1 MDSRKA
7 EILRAIVEEYVAT
20 GQPVG
25 SQTVA
30 STRALNVSSATVRN
44 DMTVLER
51 EGYLTHPHTSAGR
64 IPTDKGYRYFV
75 DSFGR
80 AAGLPTEH
88 RQQVSDFFARASTA
102 IEEML
107 HETSQLLSRITSH
120 AAVIVGPPADTAKI
134 RSVQVVRL
142 HENQLLVVAVLSNGV
157 VEKEVLRVDRAPSDA
172 RIVAATATLDRY
184 LRDQALT
191 ALPKVPPSGDA
202 ETDALIAAAAH
213 ALASRAPQLSTEPVY
228 VGGTSR
234 IAADYEAF
242 GAQETVARLLE
253 MLEQQFVVVTLVRD
267 LLDQGVTVR
276 IGTENALDELRDCSV
291 VLAPFEIEGEQAGTV
306 GVLGP
311 TRMDY
316 PQAMSAVAV
325 VSRRL
330 GDHLSR

>member
-51 EGYLTHPHTSAGR
+51 EGYLMHPHTSAGR
-64 IPTDKGYRYFV
+64 IPTDKGYRFFV
-75 DSFGR
+75 DQFGR

-88 RQQVSDFFARASTA
+88 RQQVSDFFARASNA

-120 AAVIVGPPADTAKI
+120 AAVIVGPPADAARI
-134 RSVQVVRL
+134 RSVQLVRL
-142 HENQLLVVAVLSNGV
+142 HENQLLVVAVLSSGV
-157 VEKEVLRVDRAPSDA
+157 VEKEVLRIDHAPDDA
-172 RIVAATATLDRY
+172 RVAAASASLDAH
-184 LRDQALT
+184 LREKAL
-191 ALPKVPPSGDA
+191 AAVGNVPASGDA
-202 ETDALIAAAAH
+202 DTDALIAAATQALHGRAAH
-213 ALASRAPQLSTEPVY
+213 VASEPVF

-276 IGTENALDELRDCSV
+276 IGAENTLTELRECSV
-291 VLAPFEIEGEQAGTV
+291 VLAPFEIEGQTAGTV

-330 GDHLSR
+330 GDHLSQ